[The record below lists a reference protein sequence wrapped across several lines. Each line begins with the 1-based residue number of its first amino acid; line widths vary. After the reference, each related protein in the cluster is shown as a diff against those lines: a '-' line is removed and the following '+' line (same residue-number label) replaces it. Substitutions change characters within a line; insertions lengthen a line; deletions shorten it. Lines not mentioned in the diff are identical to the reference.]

1 MIWIKLRR
9 NGVRRGYLVKARSW
23 KHLQQCARYHLKDLT
38 AQVVFR
44 NESHQRIGKDVRF
57 SDYADKNVWAC
68 LPNEGRGVRSIP
80 EQSEESWIEAPPRV
94 ISQTKGSPTEHPRL
108 PIEVLVM
115 TIEKFINGLMKKK
128 KHE

>member
-1 MIWIKLRR
+1 MCSL
-9 NGVRRGYLVKARSW
+9 S
-23 KHLQQCARYHLKDLT
+23 LQGPATEGMQVGTERPVGSFATDQLPKDLT

-44 NESHQRIGKDVRF
+44 NESHQRIGKDARF

-68 LPNEGRGVRSIP
+68 LPNEGRDVRSIP

>member
-68 LPNEGRGVRSIP
+68 LSNEDRLRSIP
-80 EQSEESWIEAPPRV
+80 EQSESWIEAPPRV
-94 ISQTKGSPTEHPRL
+94 ISQTESYPYNAPRL
-108 PIEVLVM
+108 PIEVLVI
-115 TIEKFINGLMKKK
+115 TIEKFINSFMKKE